1 MGACVFLLFGGI
13 AAPPP
18 PPPAHHARGNF
29 KTLAP
34 HLHLQR
40 ENAGGV
46 HGAKVA
52 CNCRAGRDLQEASPV
67 LFGEIARAR
76 EMKVTAR
83 PAREPQ
89 SAKSASCQH

>member
-1 MGACVFLLFGGI
+1 MREECTERKLASLQLL
-13 AAPPP
+13 
-18 PPPAHHARGNF
+18 
-29 KTLAP
+29 
-34 HLHLQR
+34 
-40 ENAGGV
+40 
-46 HGAKVA
+46 
-52 CNCRAGRDLQEASPV
+52 NCRAGRDLQEASPV

>member
-1 MGACVFLLFGGI
+1 MMALE
-13 AAPPP
+13 
-18 PPPAHHARGNF
+18 
-29 KTLAP
+29 T
-34 HLHLQR
+34 
-40 ENAGGV
+40 AGGV
-46 HGAKVA
+46 PAKVKLA
-52 CNCRAGRDLQEASPV
+52 ELDLQEASPV

>member
-18 PPPAHHARGNF
+18 PPPAHHASGNF

-34 HLHLQR
+34 HLEQKK

-46 HGAKVA
+46 HGAKVGKLA
-52 CNCRAGRDLQEASPV
+52 IAELVGTYRKQARSCSGRSRVP
-67 LFGEIARAR
+67 GR
-76 EMKVTAR
+76 
-83 PAREPQ
+83 
-89 SAKSASCQH
+89 